1 MEKLFALIH
10 DDIRCKQAQ
19 AHIPPLPA
27 SNIQIWTLLTQ
38 YCALKLRRKKQHTA
52 ILRAAPYVQ
61 KKLQNAQTQ
70 IKVQGQSLH
79 GSRVLDARKQAAHC
93 NKP

>member
-52 ILRAAPYVQ
+52 ILR
-61 KKLQNAQTQ
+61 
-70 IKVQGQSLH
+70 
-79 GSRVLDARKQAAHC
+79 
-93 NKP
+93 